1 MSMLPFEK
9 DTDLIYNRNYKVC
22 YFIDDKKIKTG
33 TFTNKLVNI
42 DNTYFWFSSI
52 EYGLSVIR
60 QDMVVYMGCIDEP
73 KKVENNYKTIYF
85 HSFSEVYN
93 FDIFKTYYRMFENF
107 FNKKPT
113 LIKANIETLQN
124 IFPEFMVKRF
134 SYNIYHGCKMFVD
147 NSLPIGKLL
156 IG

>member
-22 YFIDDKKIKTG
+22 YYINDKRIETG

-107 FNKKPT
+107 FN
-113 LIKANIETLQN
+113 L
-124 IFPEFMVKRF
+124 
-134 SYNIYHGCKMFVD
+134 
-147 NSLPIGKLL
+147 LL
-156 IG
+156 IST